1 MMFIPRILLA
11 QTPEQSIP
19 GVTQLAPNSSP
30 GTIPAPGAGLLDQ
43 LWGAVTNSSEDSEIP
58 AALNKLWKISME
70 GGMYRTICF
79 LGTLIAVLAVGFW
92 CVKLYKTLEEGGLRP
107 AANEMV
113 FPVLLI
119 VMLSNNG
126 KNMRDLTLAT
136 RDAMNGFNVTLNR
149 VIDAE
154 VSFRSATSVLAN
166 FDAAVS
172 FTDGQVKACQSE
184 TEFKRFEDCMT
195 QNATISKVFNT
206 GLERLWPEATNKE
219 GAQWQK
225 EIQDWKDYTSNY
237 TKNRFDVSKLNGLK
251 GGNITDKL
259 ADIRNIHSFEDT
271 APFRG
276 VILSFR
282 GAFLYIIEVMML
294 ITALIGPIFLAL
306 SLFPVGSKPIVTW
319 GISFLTLGFCKIC
332 FSLISGLS
340 SMAMV
345 LAGPNNVDMMVTAVV
360 LGLLAPVL
368 AISVASG
375 SGLATLSSV
384 SQSAQGFGFNSG
396 VGFYNL
402 GSGKGSP
409 PSPDSQSR
417 EVK

>member
-1 MMFIPRILLA
+1 MMFIPQILLA
-11 QTPEQSIP
+11 QTPEPSIP
-19 GVTQLAPNSSP
+19 GVTPLVPNASP
-30 GTIPAPGAGLLDQ
+30 GTTPAPGAGLLDQ
-43 LWGAVTNSSEDSEIP
+43 LWGAVTNSTEDSEIP

-119 VMLSNNG
+119 LMLSNNG

-136 RDAMNGFNVTLNR
+136 RDAMNGFNMTLNR

-166 FDAAVS
+166 FDAAIS

-195 QNATISKVFNT
+195 RNNTVSNVFNL
-206 GLERLWPEATNKE
+206 GLERLWPDAANSN
-219 GAQWQK
+219 GAKWQK

-237 TKNRFDVSKLNGLK
+237 TKNRFDLKNLNALK
-251 GGNITDKL
+251 SGNITDKMT
-259 ADIRNIHSFEDT
+259 DIANIHSFEDT

-402 GSGKGSP
+402 GGGKGSP
-409 PSPDSQSR
+409 DSPDSSR
-417 EVK
+417 KVK